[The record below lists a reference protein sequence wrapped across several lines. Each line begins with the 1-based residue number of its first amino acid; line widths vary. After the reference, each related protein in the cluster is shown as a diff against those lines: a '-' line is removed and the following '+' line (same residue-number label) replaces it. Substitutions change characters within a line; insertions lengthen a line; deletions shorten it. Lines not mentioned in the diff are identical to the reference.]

1 MIPVSTSE
9 DYSDVI
15 GRLLVRVY
23 EIHKRVLAKGGGGLE
38 GILDAAMLHAA
49 VARPFATFGGVELY
63 PSDFE
68 KAAALFHSLI
78 KSHPFMD
85 GTKRTAFASAIYF
98 LNERGHPLQRPLPKD
113 EVVRFCVQVAEEAT
127 RQAEGKV
134 VQPKAIPEIAAWF
147 RGLVE
152 AE

>member
-1 MIPVSTSE
+1 MIPGSSSE

-23 EIHKRVLAKGGGGLE
+23 EIHKRVLAKGGGGSE
-38 GILDAAMLHAA
+38 GIRDATMLHAA

-63 PSDFE
+63 PDDFE

-85 GTKRTAFASAIYF
+85 GTKRTALASAIYF
-98 LNERGHPLQRPLPKD
+98 LRERGHPLPHPLPKD
-113 EVVRFCVQVAEEAT
+113 EVIRFCVQVAEEAV
-127 RQAEGKV
+127 RQAEGEPV
-134 VQPKAIPEIAAWF
+134 RPKTIPEIAAWF
-147 RGLVE
+147 RNLLG
-152 AE
+152 A

>member
-1 MIPVSTSE
+1 MTTDRPAE
-9 DYSDVI
+9 DYTNVV

-23 EIHKRVLAKGGGGLE
+23 EIHERVLAKGGGGLE
-38 GILDAAMLHAA
+38 GIRDAAMLHAA
-49 VARPFATFGGVELY
+49 VARPFATFGEVELY
-63 PSDFE
+63 PTDFD

-98 LNERGHPLQRPLPKD
+98 LNERGHVLRRPLPKD
-113 EVVRFCVQVAEEAT
+113 EVIRFCVEVAVEAR
-127 RQAEGKV
+127 RQAEGEPVK
-134 VQPKAIPEIAAWF
+134 PKTIAEIAEWF

-152 AE
+152 GP